1 MCARLLAL
9 LFFLLFTTSLSAQ
22 SNWQPAVIITAE
34 GEQLTGKIDDR
45 RWGFRIRQ
53 LRFRPAGSQEVQR
66 LFIPDLKS
74 FTVAG
79 RQYSVGNFSVNT
91 SPRATLDLVKPERK
105 SEERSP
111 KAIMLLLEGPISL
124 YAYVDEQ
131 SNTHFFAK
139 KRGGDFTYL
148 EFGRYLLD
156 QEYSKTYYTEPNV
169 FRDQLFSLLRDCPK
183 LELEISRVKYRQ
195 DPLIK
200 LFERYYACN
209 NERAIYELPNTE
221 GGWSFGVDAGMIR
234 SMPDYGEIEPGAIF
248 FNGLSSNDLAA
259 GAHLKYRFSGLSGD
273 VAVRLG
279 VWYESFDVTKSVP
292 NPEVSS
298 PNVTSSQEYFFN
310 ERSIHFQLGPEAIL
324 VRSRFPVV
332 LETAAHFHRILDY
345 RESRFDQRIENG
357 MITTTGLAYDFAN
370 SNAFSLSFGAGLII
384 GPGRITLRASA
395 TRRAYDK
402 FVLNLFRVGII
413 GSYEF

>member
-1 MCARLLAL
+1 MLSRYFAT
-9 LFFLLFTTSLSAQ
+9 LFFLLLTTSLSAQ
-22 SNWQPAVIITAE
+22 SNWQSAVITTAD
-34 GEQLTGKIDDR
+34 GERLVGKIDDR

-53 LRFRPAGSQEVQR
+53 LRFRPAGSQEIQR
-66 LFIPDLKS
+66 LFIPDLRR

-79 RQYSVGNFSVNT
+79 RQYSVGNLSVNT

-105 SEERSP
+105 SAEQSP
-111 KAIMLLLEGPISL
+111 KALMLLLEGPISL

-131 SNTHFFAK
+131 SNTHFFIR
-139 KRGGDFTYL
+139 KRGGKFIYL

-156 QEYSKTYYTEPNV
+156 KENSKTYYTEPNI
-169 FRDQLFSLLRDCPK
+169 FRDQLFSLLSDCPK
-183 LELEISRVKYRQ
+183 LELEISRVRYRQ

-200 LFERYYACN
+200 LFERYYACS
-209 NERAIYELPNTE
+209 NERATYELPRTE
-221 GGWSFGVDAGMIR
+221 GGWSFGVDAGVVH
-234 SMPDYGEIEPGAIF
+234 STPDYGEIEPGAIF
-248 FNGLSSNDLAA
+248 FSGLSSTDPAA

-279 VWYESFDVTKSVP
+279 VWYESFDVTKSIP
-292 NPEVSS
+292 LIEASS
-298 PNVTSSQEYFFN
+298 PNVTSTQEYFFN

-332 LETAAHFHRILDY
+332 LETAAHYHRILDY
-345 RESRFDQRIENG
+345 RESRFNQRIENG
-357 MITTTGLAYDFAN
+357 VLTTAGLAYDFAN

-395 TRRAYDK
+395 TRRVYDQ
-402 FVLNLFRVGII
+402 FVLNLYRVGVI